1 MEDHTARVQNP
12 KENGHHAKGVL
23 EVFKYIKKENMEIG
37 VKQEDLE
44 DSIIKLQ
51 RLKPVMQ
58 NILIKNN
65 YEGKGQADA
74 VELGKHFDM
83 AIIAMV
89 MLLAEFPRYRKKL
102 RTVKEAKN
110 E

>member
-1 MEDHTARVQNP
+1 M
-12 KENGHHAKGVL
+12 
-23 EVFKYIKKENMEIG
+23 FKYIKKENMEIG